1 MALILCLLLSLAIG
15 AQNLS
20 LGQVWHG
27 LVTPGADGEASVVRR
42 LRVPRSL
49 AALLV
54 GVALAVAGALMQAV
68 TRNPL
73 ADPGLLGVNAG
84 AALAVVLVT
93 LLVGTSAPVL
103 LVVWFAMAGAA
114 ASAVT
119 VYLVGSSRRT
129 GASPVRLAL
138 AGVAVTAV
146 LNGIIQVLLL
156 RNPQV
161 FEQFR
166 FWRVGSV
173 ARADGRLV
181 LQLLPFVVVGV
192 LIALT
197 VGPMLNNVALGD
209 DVARSLGGNVARTRV
224 WTTLAVVLLC
234 GAATAAVG
242 PIAFVGL
249 AIPHLAR
256 LIVGP
261 DQRWILAYSLVLGP
275 LLVLMA
281 DVIGRVV
288 VGSGEMQVGMVIA
301 LIGAPVLIWVIRRGR
316 LSEL

>member
-1 MALILCLLLSLAIG
+1 MLCLLLSLAIG
-15 AQNLS
+15 SQSLS
-20 LGQVWHG
+20 LGEVWHG
-27 LVTPGADGEASVVRR
+27 LVTPGAGGDASIVRR
-42 LRVPRSL
+42 LRVPRAL

-54 GVALAVAGALMQAV
+54 GMALAVAGALMQAV

-93 LLVGTSAPVL
+93 LLLGTDAPVL
-103 LVVWFAMAGAA
+103 IVVWFAMAGAA
-114 ASAVT
+114 AAAVA
-119 VYLVGSSRRT
+119 VYFIGASRRT
-129 GASPVRLAL
+129 GVSPVRLAL

-146 LNGIIQVLLL
+146 LNGVIQVLLL

-161 FEQFR
+161 FEHFR

-173 ARADGRLV
+173 ARADGPLV

-192 LIALT
+192 LIALAI
-197 VGPMLNNVALGD
+197 GPMLNNVALGE

-224 WTTLAVVLLC
+224 WAVLAVVLLC

-275 LLVLMA
+275 LLVVLA
-281 DVIGRVV
+281 DVLGRVV
-288 VGSGEMQVGMVIA
+288 VRSGEVQVGLVIA
-301 LIGAPVLIWVIRRGR
+301 LIGAPVLIWVVRRGR